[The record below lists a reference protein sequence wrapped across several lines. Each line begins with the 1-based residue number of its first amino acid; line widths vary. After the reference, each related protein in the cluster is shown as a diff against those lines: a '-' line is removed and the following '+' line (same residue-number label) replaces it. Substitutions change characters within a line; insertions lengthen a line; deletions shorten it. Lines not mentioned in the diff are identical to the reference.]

1 MGRLKVK
8 SCSGC
13 RWYTHL
19 HSVCVNDASEHCADF
34 VSEDDEACSYYYPIN
49 DNELFEVEDE
59 DTNSLFD

>member
-1 MGRLKVK
+1 MR

-34 VSEDDEACSYYYPIN
+34 VSEDDEACDYYYGLDETELYENMDNDTEEIN
-49 DNELFEVEDE
+49 F
-59 DTNSLFD
+59 

>member
-1 MGRLKVK
+1 VR

-49 DNELFEVEDE
+49 DNELFEAEDDCTSQME
-59 DTNSLFD
+59 F